1 MMQNKV
7 VYSVQPSWQTVSL
20 IYRTELETEKNK
32 EKRNKKQIK
41 ISSVW
46 GLTFDSSQ
54 LMFVPTSKSCDT
66 KTRPNIKNPA
76 RTT

>member
-32 EKRNKKQIK
+32 EKRNKNK
-41 ISSVW
+41 
-46 GLTFDSSQ
+46 
-54 LMFVPTSKSCDT
+54 
-66 KTRPNIKNPA
+66 
-76 RTT
+76 